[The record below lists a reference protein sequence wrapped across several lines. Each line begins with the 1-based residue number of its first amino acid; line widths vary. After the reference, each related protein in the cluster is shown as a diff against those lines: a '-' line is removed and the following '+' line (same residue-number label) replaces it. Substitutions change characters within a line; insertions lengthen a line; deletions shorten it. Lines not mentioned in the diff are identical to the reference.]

1 MVFHYQKNMELLV
14 QNSQNFYSVITLNIF
29 VYDLL
34 KN

>member
-14 QNSQNFYSVITLNIF
+14 QNSQNFYSVIILNIF